1 MIAGR
6 IVPAIASTTAM
17 ITGFACMQL
26 ITLLNSENILLLK
39 NCYLD
44 TSINNYQIDNPS
56 DVIHMED
63 QDYNPLV
70 DGPAIA
76 IPKGWTVWDIIN
88 IKGPMTCQEFID
100 FFKKEYNV
108 KILGISSN
116 FKSIIQ
122 LFMPSK
128 KKKLPLKI
136 EDIYAK
142 NNGLKKD
149 QKSLWLEISAD
160 FNNISV
166 IMPKIKYTFK

>member
-1 MIAGR
+1 MLQ
-6 IVPAIASTTAM
+6 M
-17 ITGFACMQL
+17 
-26 ITLLNSENILLLK
+26 
-39 NCYLD
+39 D
-44 TSINNYQIDNPS
+44 
-56 DVIHMED
+56 D

-70 DGPAIA
+70 DGPSIS

-100 FFKKEYNV
+100 FFKKECNV

-116 FKSIIQ
+116 
-122 LFMPSK
+122 K
-128 KKKLPLKI
+128 KQKLPLKI

-149 QKSLWLEISAD
+149 QKSLRLEISAD